1 MLKCLTL
8 TLVLLSLLALKTRA
22 QNLRDDS
29 IKKIA
34 VADAGKFKLD
44 KASLKKFR
52 QNRRNLALEYFE
64 LGGSDAD
71 APGFKRPGGG
81 FSIYRRNR
89 ELESDYFKPIASAV
103 SDTALL
109 KDSVYVAAY
118 REKAW
123 QPTRHRRTVA
133 HYAWMTG
140 TVVAGATVIA
150 AWVYVISISSHVKS
164 IML

>member
-1 MLKCLTL
+1 MLKCLAL
-8 TLVLLSLLALKTRA
+8 TLVLLSLLALKTQA

-34 VADAGKFKLD
+34 VADARKFKLD
-44 KASLKKFR
+44 KTSLKKFR
-52 QNRRNLALEYFE
+52 QNRRILALEYFE
-64 LGGSDAD
+64 LGGSEIDG
-71 APGFKRPGGG
+71 PTLRQQRIG

-89 ELESDYFKPIASAV
+89 ELTSDYFKPVASAV
-103 SDTALL
+103 SDTTLL
-109 KDSVYVAAY
+109 KDSVYVKAY

-123 QPTRHRRTVA
+123 QRTRHRRTA
-133 HYAWMTG
+133 GHYAWMTG